1 VSPGENSLLRVVQNL
16 FNSVFSVSLGEFLLT
31 AYLIEKVTLV
41 GESDLPNLKE
51 VTKLTS
57 GLTQKKARRVH
68 QIELSPYS

>member
-1 VSPGENSLLRVVQNL
+1 MSPGENSLLRVVQNL

>member
-1 VSPGENSLLRVVQNL
+1 MLRVVQNL
-16 FNSVFSVSLGEFLLT
+16 FNSVFSVSLGEFLLI